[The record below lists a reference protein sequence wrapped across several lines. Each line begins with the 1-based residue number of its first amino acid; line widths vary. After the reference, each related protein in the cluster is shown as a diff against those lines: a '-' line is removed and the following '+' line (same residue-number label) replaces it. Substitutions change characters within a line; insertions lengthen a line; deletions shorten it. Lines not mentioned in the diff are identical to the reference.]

1 MTGEAAVRRMAAA
14 AVLLVAAI
22 AAVISYV
29 HIERLAVTHGQTA
42 LAAYLLPLSID
53 GTVAA
58 ASLAMLRAAR
68 SAMGTPRLARFMLG
82 LAVTA
87 TLGCN
92 VAYGA
97 RFGVTGSLLSG
108 WPAVAFIGSAELA
121 IGMARRA
128 RAGSQDPARAPAPVP
143 VRTDV
148 PAPAGALPAP
158 VPVRTDV
165 PAPAGALPAPV
176 HTPVPV
182 PGRSVPVPV
191 PVPALSAPVPVPAS
205 ADVPAVPAHGH
216 GLNGHAHAAA
226 ELFAAELAAGD
237 IPTIRRIRAD
247 MRVGGPRAKEIQQHL
262 TTLTPAGQSIARAR
276 AGMRQHADEMRQGV
290 PEPSDPASGAVG
302 VTAGQP
308 PHVKAADN

>member
-29 HIERLAVTHGQTA
+29 HIEHLAVTHGQTA

-68 SAMGTPRLARFMLG
+68 AGLGTPHLARFMLG
-82 LAVTA
+82 LAVAA
-87 TLGCN
+87 TLASN

-128 RAGSQDPARAPAPVP
+128 RQAAPVP
-143 VRTDV
+143 AGVPGV
-148 PAPAGALPAP
+148 PA
-158 VPVRTDV
+158 
-165 PAPAGALPAPV
+165 
-176 HTPVPV
+176 
-182 PGRSVPVPV
+182 
-191 PVPALSAPVPVPAS
+191 
-205 ADVPAVPAHGH
+205 

-226 ELFAAELAAGD
+226 ELFATEIEAGQV
-237 IPTIRRIRAD
+237 PGIRAI
-247 MRVGGPRAKEIQQHL
+247 RSGLHVGQE
-262 TTLTPAGQSIARAR
+262 
-276 AGMRQHADEMRQGV
+276 
-290 PEPSDPASGAVG
+290 
-302 VTAGQP
+302 
-308 PHVKAADN
+308 KAATVQAYLRSLTSTP